1 MRNDSAPGASCSL
14 FSVCCFPSCSA
25 SADETSRAR
34 NLSRLAVVP
43 LPKRCFRISFRGGK
57 TPTRGANASP
67 FPRPYRARPA
77 SNFLSLPRRM
87 KPVFE
92 DVVGIWAA
100 ISAVTGPSLREEEE
114 REKRGRGEH
123 DREEKSR
130 SRVRSL
136 SRSLAP
142 IFMRENLDA
151 LTAAILIETKA
162 QRRLTDF
169 MLGHAMPV

>member
-1 MRNDSAPGASCSL
+1 VSTIEKKNP
-14 FSVCCFPSCSA
+14 V
-25 SADETSRAR
+25 
-34 NLSRLAVVP
+34 LA
-43 LPKRCFRISFRGGK
+43 C
-57 TPTRGANASP
+57 A
-67 FPRPYRARPA
+67 
-77 SNFLSLPRRM
+77 
-87 KPVFE
+87 
-92 DVVGIWAA
+92 
-100 ISAVTGPSLREEEE
+100 
-114 REKRGRGEH
+114 
-123 DREEKSR
+123 R

>member
-1 MRNDSAPGASCSL
+1 
-14 FSVCCFPSCSA
+14 
-25 SADETSRAR
+25 
-34 NLSRLAVVP
+34 
-43 LPKRCFRISFRGGK
+43 
-57 TPTRGANASP
+57 
-67 FPRPYRARPA
+67 
-77 SNFLSLPRRM
+77 M

-114 REKRGRGEH
+114 REKRGRGER

-142 IFMRENLDA
+142 IFMRENLYA